1 MVQIVVVVGF
11 LQVAVTEVQAEALV
25 FTPGTMLP
33 GTAVLV
39 AMAAVVEQHRLDT
52 MGL

>member
-11 LQVAVTEVQAEALV
+11 LQVAVTEVQAEALA

-39 AMAAVVEQHRLDT
+39 AMAAVVAEHQPDIMAL
-52 MGL
+52 